1 MQRKG
6 KASRLLDPM
15 VPARKRTF
23 LAVDTDGS
31 ITLPADLARRFGIL
45 PGTPLCIEELDRHLL
60 LHRPITHLDR
70 VYIEPTN
77 DCPFACAICMRHSWN
92 EQLGR
97 MGMAVFERVMDGLKE
112 FSPLPSVFFGGF
124 GEPLSH
130 PDILDMVQRAKASG
144 AVVELITNGSPLDE
158 DKIQRLVD
166 LELDTIWVSLDGATP
181 ECYSEVRQ
189 APALPGIVRSLRLL
203 KSVKYQMDTQKPV
216 LGIAFVAMKRNLS
229 ELAEVMSL
237 GLRLGALKFSASN
250 VEPHTEELRGEILY
264 EKILGQ
270 NMGNF
275 LLMDLPRIDSGG
287 EWDHDVAK
295 ILSDCGFHFAD
306 GRAFTRS
313 EDMCPF
319 VEKGS
324 VSVRWDG
331 QVSPCLPLL
340 HTHDAFLGS
349 RNRKVREFGLGS
361 IKERRLRE
369 IWEDPSY
376 VAFRLRLQK
385 FDYPPCRRCNSCSL
399 INSNQ
404 EDCFQ
409 NDPPVCG
416 GCLWAQGL
424 VLCP

>member
-1 MQRKG
+1 
-6 KASRLLDPM
+6 
-15 VPARKRTF
+15 
-23 LAVDTDGS
+23 
-31 ITLPADLARRFGIL
+31 
-45 PGTPLCIEELDRHLL
+45 
-60 LHRPITHLDR
+60 
-70 VYIEPTN
+70 
-77 DCPFACAICMRHSWN
+77 MRHSWN

-97 MGMAVFERVMDGLKE
+97 MEMAVFERVIDGLKE
-112 FSPLPSVFFGGF
+112 FSPLPSVFFGGY

-144 AVVELITNGSPLDE
+144 AEVELITNGSALDE
-158 DKIQRLVD
+158 DKIQRLV
-166 LELDTIWVSLDGATP
+166 EMGLDSIWVSLDGATP
-181 ECYSEVRQ
+181 ECYGEVRQ

-203 KSVKYQMDTQKPV
+203 KSVKYQMDTPKPV
-216 LGIAFVAMKRNLS
+216 LGIAFVAMKRNLQ
-229 ELAEVMSL
+229 ELAKVISL
-237 GLRLGALKFSASN
+237 GMRLGALKFSASN
-250 VEPHTEELRGEILY
+250 VQPHTKELQGEILY

-270 NMGNF
+270 KMGNF
-275 LLMDLPRIDSGG
+275 SLMDLPRMDSGG

-295 ILSDCGFHFAD
+295 MLSDCGFHFSD

-313 EDMCPF
+313 EDTCPF

-340 HTHDAFLGS
+340 HSHDAFLGS
-349 RNRKVREFGLGS
+349 RKRKVKEFGLAS

-376 VAFRLRLQK
+376 VALRSRLQK
-385 FDYPPCRRCNSCSL
+385 FDYPPCTLCNSCSL
-399 INSNQ
+399 VDGNQ
-404 EDCFQ
+404 EDCFR

-416 GCLWAQGL
+416 GCLWAQGF